1 MELKTNIALGAKTW
15 SPYDHCFNSSLVSL
29 DGVGSV
35 QNFGRQDELNHN
47 LRQLRFE
54 SCVT

>member
-15 SPYDHCFNSSLVSL
+15 SPHGHCFSLLVSL

-35 QNFGRQDELNHN
+35 QNFGLQDEFNHN
-47 LRQLRFE
+47 QRQLRFE